1 VGDGHGHLG
10 LCNKETQED
19 GVAGKDAFLRAG
31 ADPGLPAAQPTDPA
45 ITVRSNRQVEGLAC
59 LALAMLVGNALV
71 YIPGLLWL
79 NAMPYATSWDWT
91 LAAGLWPFLIGDA
104 LKLALAAVLF
114 PALWGLAARLR
125 G

>member
-59 LALAMLVGNALV
+59 LALAMLV
-71 YIPGLLWL
+71 
-79 NAMPYATSWDWT
+79 
-91 LAAGLWPFLIGDA
+91 
-104 LKLALAAVLF
+104 AV
-114 PALWGLAARLR
+114 G
-125 G
+125 